1 MGIFISGPAGSCR
14 DPIHFSI
21 PAPSRKR
28 VLETS
33 AKPSFDSLCALFV
46 STISKF
52 KSSRLRAPIRRPG
65 QSTEPPPEAQY
76 QQEFYR
82 CVLETTLGHVR
93 VTPEFASAK
102 NAKVTGRID
111 LLFQSQNGG
120 LRSLETEALLAPRGQ
135 DACFQDNGVYGA
147 WMKSGIMDDYIF
159 LDFCRAVPK
168 QPHPSTASGLSLPPL
183 LICFQ
188 ILRICFT
195 LCLMTNI
202 KPPRSTTKMSN
213 S

>member
-1 MGIFISGPAGSCR
+1 MHLLHGHILQPLGAATAVFTTQSWP
-14 DPIHFSI
+14 H
-21 PAPSRKR
+21 AP
-28 VLETS
+28 LQTDLGLNE
-33 AKPSFDSLCALFV
+33 
-46 STISKF
+46 
-52 KSSRLRAPIRRPG
+52 RLRAVDPKYPRDNDKSKAPVFLPG